1 MSGFLGYCVAILVSL
16 ALHLGLIAVLF
27 VGWQPEA
34 TKVMIQPQYIE
45 ATLVELA
52 PKKKAVPKSKPQQP
66 KVDKAKQQRGQAA
79 PREKASAEAGS

>member
-34 TKVMIQPQYIE
+34 TKVMIQP
-45 ATLVELA
+45 
-52 PKKKAVPKSKPQQP
+52 
-66 KVDKAKQQRGQAA
+66 
-79 PREKASAEAGS
+79 